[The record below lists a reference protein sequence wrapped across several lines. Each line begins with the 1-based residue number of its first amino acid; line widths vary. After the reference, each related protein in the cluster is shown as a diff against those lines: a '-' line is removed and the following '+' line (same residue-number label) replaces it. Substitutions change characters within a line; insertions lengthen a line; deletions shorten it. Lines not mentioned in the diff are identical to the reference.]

1 MIDFD
6 RLLLEKKQGD
16 SIMSEHSIGK
26 TIATLRKAKGWTQ
39 VELAEKLNVSDKAVS
54 KWESEAGFPEISQLP
69 AMATLFGVT
78 IDYLMTGKMPE
89 KEIVTISKAEL
100 CAKNDDISLAKEV
113 KDLPNDEN
121 NKNIVDYILKYQSLN
136 VFKRLCEIDSNF
148 IKRFKM
154 LDAMTLAV
162 VSNSLLL
169 LAGKTFPVDSKSKFT
184 FENEDE
190 IKSLLPIEDK
200 EHFENY
206 WDQCLCLIP
215 RKFFTLLVTD
225 KRINEATLNTLLS
238 NQNGRE
244 SVWYH
249 AFPYMIDE
257 AYKKGNKKLLLKL
270 LDISRKNNA
279 IAYETID
286 PKFDNYGSYDYILNY
301 FFIASRCGNKG
312 HGLIRVLESTIKAAL
327 KKGDFDKVQEFNS
340 INIDVENFVK
350 TKFRYIHKDSTRC
363 YIADAD
369 EIRVAKLKLDKS
381 VSKIELQVQTTIH
394 NGIVDIKELTKITNF
409 TAIKK
414 ALKDYPI
421 HPFELLYRMYQQQKW
436 RELFEFSVDYDIN
449 RLSDAILHQNKED
462 IEENILEIW
471 TQDNQPYNRLKS
483 LCFNN
488 KELYVSIRE
497 VSYGSRTNHNQ
508 KSIQEAIDYLNDV
521 RQRIISELSNKFDKE
536 KIVGE
541 LTKDYFYS
549 ELSKG
554 NKELVI
560 IKLCVRMEAILKC
573 DYNYQGDFSEMLDR
587 FCGQFNTYDDE
598 GNNYDPYTPDML
610 NRLRR
615 QRNSIVHSEK
625 TVEPMSDDDIKQCID
640 YICSL

>member
-1 MIDFD
+1 
-6 RLLLEKKQGD
+6 
-16 SIMSEHSIGK
+16 MSKHSIGK

-54 KWESEAGFPEISQLP
+54 KWESEAGLPEISQLP

-78 IDYLMTGKMPE
+78 IDYLMTGKTPE

-100 CAKNDDISLAKEV
+100 CAKTDDVSLAEEV

-121 NKNIVDYILKYQSLN
+121 NKNIVDYILQYQSLN
-136 VFKRLCEIDSNF
+136 VFKKLCEIDSSF
-148 IKRFKM
+148 INRFKM
-154 LDAMTLAV
+154 LDAMRLAV
-162 VSNSLLL
+162 VSNSLSILV
-169 LAGKTFPVDSKSKFT
+169 GKVFSVDRNYKFT

-190 IKSLLPIEDK
+190 IKSLLLVEDK
-200 EHFENY
+200 EYFRNY
-206 WDQCLCLIP
+206 QDQCSCLIP
-215 RKFFTLLVTD
+215 RDFFTLLVTD
-225 KRINEATLNTLLS
+225 KRVNETTLNAFLS

-244 SVWYH
+244 CVWYH
-249 AFPYMIDE
+249 AFPYLIDE
-257 AYKKGNKKLLLKL
+257 AYKNGNDKLLLKL

-286 PKFDNYGSYDYILNY
+286 PIYDNYDSSYNYVLNY
-301 FFIASRCGNKG
+301 FFIAPKYGNKG
-312 HGLIRVLESTIKAAL
+312 HGLVRVLESTIKAAL
-327 KKGDFDKVQEFNS
+327 EKGDFDMVQEFNN
-340 INIDVENFVK
+340 INIDVENFVT
-350 TKFRYIHKDSTRC
+350 TKFRRVHESMTKSKC
-363 YIADAD
+363 YVATSD

-381 VSKIELQVQTTIH
+381 VSRTDLEIQSAIH
-394 NGIVDIKELTKITNF
+394 NGIVDIKELKEIADF
-409 TAIKK
+409 KEVKK
-414 ALKDYPI
+414 ALNDYPV
-421 HPFELLYRMYQQQKW
+421 HPFELVYRMYQQQNW

-449 RLSDAILHQNKED
+449 RLSDAILYQNKED

-471 TQDNQPYNRLKS
+471 TKDNQPYNRLKC

-488 KELYVSIRE
+488 NELYVSIRE

-508 KSIQEAIDYLNDV
+508 KSIQEVIDYLNDV

-598 GNNYDPYTPDML
+598 GNDYDPYTPDML

>member
-1 MIDFD
+1 
-6 RLLLEKKQGD
+6 
-16 SIMSEHSIGK
+16 MSEHSIGK

-78 IDYLMTGKMPE
+78 IDYLMTGKTPE

-100 CAKNDDISLAKEV
+100 CAKTDDVSLAEEV
-113 KDLPNDEN
+113 KDLPHDEN
-121 NKNIVDYILKYQSLN
+121 NKKIVDYILQYQSLN
-136 VFKRLCEIDSNF
+136 VFKKLCEIDSSF
-148 IKRFKM
+148 INRFKM
-154 LDAMTLAV
+154 LDAMRLAV
-162 VSNSLLL
+162 VSNSLSILV
-169 LAGKTFPVDSKSKFT
+169 GKVFSVDRNCKFT

-190 IKSLLPIEDK
+190 IKSLLPVEDK
-200 EHFENY
+200 EYFRNY
-206 WDQCLCLIP
+206 QDQCNCLIP
-215 RKFFTLLVTD
+215 RDFFTLLVTD
-225 KRINEATLNTLLS
+225 KRVNETTLNVFLS

-244 SVWYH
+244 CVWYH
-249 AFPYMIDE
+249 AFPYLIDE
-257 AYKKGNKKLLLKL
+257 AYKNGNDKLLLKL
-270 LDISRKNNA
+270 LEISRKNNA

-286 PKFDNYGSYDYILNY
+286 PIYDNYDSSYNYVLNY
-301 FFIASRCGNKG
+301 FFIAPKYGNKG
-312 HGLIRVLESTIKAAL
+312 HGLVRVLKSTIKAAL
-327 KKGDFDKVQEFNS
+327 EKGDFDMVQEFNN
-340 INIDVENFVK
+340 INIDVENFVT
-350 TKFRYIHKDSTRC
+350 TKFRREHESVTKSKC
-363 YIADAD
+363 YVATSD

-381 VSKIELQVQTTIH
+381 VSRTDLEIQSAIH
-394 NGIVDIKELTKITNF
+394 NGIVDIKELKEIADF
-409 TAIKK
+409 KAVKK
-414 ALKDYPI
+414 ALNDYPV
-421 HPFELLYRMYQQQKW
+421 HPFELVYRMYQQQKW

-449 RLSDAILHQNKED
+449 RLSDAILYQNKED

-471 TQDNQPYNRLKS
+471 TKDNQPYNRLKS

-488 KELYVSIRE
+488 NELYVSIRE

-508 KSIQEAIDYLNDV
+508 KSIQEVIDYLNDV

-598 GNNYDPYTPDML
+598 GNDYDPYTPDML

-625 TVEPMSDDDIKQCID
+625 TVEPMSDDDIKQCIE

>member
-1 MIDFD
+1 
-6 RLLLEKKQGD
+6 
-16 SIMSEHSIGK
+16 MSKHSIGK

-54 KWESEAGFPEISQLP
+54 KWESESGLPEISQLP
-69 AMATLFGVT
+69 TMATLFGVT
-78 IDYLMTGKMPE
+78 IDYLMTGKTPE

-100 CAKNDDISLAKEV
+100 CAKTDDVSLAEEV
-113 KDLPNDEN
+113 KDLPHDEN
-121 NKNIVDYILKYQSLN
+121 NKKIVDYILQYQSLN
-136 VFKRLCEIDSNF
+136 VFKKLCEIDSSF
-148 IKRFKM
+148 INRFKM
-154 LDAMTLAV
+154 LDAMRLAV
-162 VSNSLLL
+162 VSNSLSILV
-169 LAGKTFPVDSKSKFT
+169 GKVFSIDGNCKFT

-190 IKSLLPIEDK
+190 IKSLLPVEDK
-200 EHFENY
+200 EYFRNY
-206 WDQCLCLIP
+206 QDQCICLIP
-215 RKFFTLLVTD
+215 RDFFTLLVTD
-225 KRINEATLNTLLS
+225 KRVNETTLNVFLS

-244 SVWYH
+244 CVWYH
-249 AFPYMIDE
+249 AFPYLIDE
-257 AYKKGNKKLLLKL
+257 AYKNGNDKLLLKL
-270 LDISRKNNA
+270 LEISRKNNA

-286 PKFDNYGSYDYILNY
+286 PIYDNYDSSYNYVLNY
-301 FFIASRCGNKG
+301 FFIAPKYGNKG
-312 HGLIRVLESTIKAAL
+312 HGLVRVLKSTIKAAL
-327 KKGDFDKVQEFNS
+327 EKGDFDMVQEFNN
-340 INIDVENFVK
+340 INVDVENFVN
-350 TKFRYIHKDSTRC
+350 TKFRRVHESMTKSKC
-363 YIADAD
+363 YVANAD

-381 VSKIELQVQTTIH
+381 VSKADLEIQSAIH
-394 NGIVDIKELTKITNF
+394 NGIVDIKELKEIANF
-409 TAIKK
+409 TAVKK
-414 ALKDYPI
+414 ALNDYPV
-421 HPFELLYRMYQQQKW
+421 HPFELVYRMYQQQKW

-449 RLSDAILHQNKED
+449 RLSDAILHQNKEE
-462 IEENILEIW
+462 IKENILEIW
-471 TQDNQPYNRLKS
+471 TKDNQPYNRLKS

-488 KELYVSIRE
+488 NELYVSIGE
-497 VSYGSRTNHNQ
+497 ISYGSRTNHNQ
-508 KSIQEAIDYLNDV
+508 KSIQEVIDYLNDV

-560 IKLCVRMEAILKC
+560 IKLCVRMEAILKY

-598 GNNYDPYTPDML
+598 GNDYDPYTPDML

-640 YICSL
+640 YICYL

>member
-1 MIDFD
+1 
-6 RLLLEKKQGD
+6 
-16 SIMSEHSIGK
+16 MSKHSIGK

-54 KWESEAGFPEISQLP
+54 KWESEAGLPEISQLP

-78 IDYLMTGKMPE
+78 IDYLMTGKTPE

-100 CAKNDDISLAKEV
+100 CAKTDDVSLAEEV

-121 NKNIVDYILKYQSLN
+121 NKNIVDYILQYQSLN
-136 VFKRLCEIDSNF
+136 VFKKLCEIDSSF
-148 IKRFKM
+148 INRFKM
-154 LDAMTLAV
+154 LDAMRLAV
-162 VSNSLLL
+162 VSNSLSILV
-169 LAGKTFPVDSKSKFT
+169 GKVFSVDRNCKFT

-190 IKSLLPIEDK
+190 IKSLLPVEDK
-200 EHFENY
+200 EYFRNY
-206 WDQCLCLIP
+206 QDQCNCLIP
-215 RKFFTLLVTD
+215 RDFFTLLVTD
-225 KRINEATLNTLLS
+225 KRVNETTLNVFLS

-244 SVWYH
+244 CVWYH
-249 AFPYMIDE
+249 AFPYLIDE
-257 AYKKGNKKLLLKL
+257 AYKNGNDKLLLKL
-270 LDISRKNNA
+270 LEISRKNNA
-279 IAYETID
+279 FAYETID
-286 PKFDNYGSYDYILNY
+286 PIYDNYDSSYNYVLNY
-301 FFIASRCGNKG
+301 FFIAPKYGNKG
-312 HGLIRVLESTIKAAL
+312 HGLVRVLKSTIKAAL
-327 KKGDFDKVQEFNS
+327 EKGDFDMVQEFNN
-340 INIDVENFVK
+340 INIDVENFVT
-350 TKFRYIHKDSTRC
+350 TKFRRLHESMTKSKC
-363 YIADAD
+363 YVATSD

-381 VSKIELQVQTTIH
+381 VSRTDLEIQSAIH
-394 NGIVDIKELTKITNF
+394 NGIVDIKELKEIADF
-409 TAIKK
+409 KAVKK
-414 ALKDYPI
+414 ALNDYPV
-421 HPFELLYRMYQQQKW
+421 HPFELVYRMYQQQKW

-449 RLSDAILHQNKED
+449 RLSDAILYQNKED

-471 TQDNQPYNRLKS
+471 TKDNQPYNRLKC

-488 KELYVSIRE
+488 NELYVSIRE

-508 KSIQEAIDYLNDV
+508 KSIQEVIDYLNDV

-541 LTKDYFYS
+541 LTKDYLYS

-573 DYNYQGDFSEMLDR
+573 DYNFQGDFSEMLDH
-587 FCGQFNTYDDE
+587 FCNQFETYDDE
-598 GNNYDPYTPDML
+598 SNNYDPYTPAML

-615 QRNSIVHSEK
+615 QRNSIVHAEK
-625 TVEPMSDDDIKQCID
+625 MVEAMSDDEIKQCID

>member
-1 MIDFD
+1 
-6 RLLLEKKQGD
+6 
-16 SIMSEHSIGK
+16 MSKHSIGK
-26 TIATLRKAKGWTQ
+26 TIATLRKTKGWTQ

-54 KWESEAGFPEISQLP
+54 KWESEAGLPEISQLP

-78 IDYLMTGKMPE
+78 IDYLMTGKTPE

-100 CAKNDDISLAKEV
+100 CAKTDDVSLAEEV

-121 NKNIVDYILKYQSLN
+121 NKNIVDYILQYQSLN
-136 VFKRLCEIDSNF
+136 VFKKLCEIDSSF
-148 IKRFKM
+148 INRFKM
-154 LDAMTLAV
+154 LDAMRLAV
-162 VSNSLLL
+162 VSNSLSILV
-169 LAGKTFPVDSKSKFT
+169 GKVFSVDRNCKFT

-190 IKSLLPIEDK
+190 IKSLLPVEDK
-200 EHFENY
+200 EYFRNY
-206 WDQCLCLIP
+206 QDQCNCLIP
-215 RKFFTLLVTD
+215 RDFFTLLVTD
-225 KRINEATLNTLLS
+225 KRVNETTLNVFLS

-244 SVWYH
+244 CVWYH
-249 AFPYMIDE
+249 AFPYLIDE
-257 AYKKGNKKLLLKL
+257 AYKNGNDKLLLKL
-270 LDISRKNNA
+270 LEISRKNNA

-286 PKFDNYGSYDYILNY
+286 PIYDNYDSSYNYVLNY
-301 FFIASRCGNKG
+301 FFIAPKYGNKG
-312 HGLIRVLESTIKAAL
+312 HGLVRVLESTIKAAL
-327 KKGDFDKVQEFNS
+327 EKGDFDMVQEFNN
-340 INIDVENFVK
+340 INIDVENFVT
-350 TKFRYIHKDSTRC
+350 TKFRRLHESMTKSKC
-363 YIADAD
+363 YVATSD

-381 VSKIELQVQTTIH
+381 VSRTDLEIQSAIH
-394 NGIVDIKELTKITNF
+394 NGIVDIKELKEIADF
-409 TAIKK
+409 KAVKK
-414 ALKDYPI
+414 ALNDYPV
-421 HPFELLYRMYQQQKW
+421 HPFELVYRMYQQQKW

-471 TQDNQPYNRLKS
+471 TKDNQPYNRLKS

-488 KELYVSIRE
+488 NELYVSIRE
-497 VSYGSRTNHNQ
+497 ISYGSQTNHNQ
-508 KSIQEAIDYLNDV
+508 KSIQEVIDYLNDV

-541 LTKDYFYS
+541 LTKDYLYS

-573 DYNYQGDFSEMLDR
+573 DYNFQGDFSEMLDH
-587 FCGQFNTYDDE
+587 FCNQFETYDDE
-598 GNNYDPYTPDML
+598 SNNYDPYTPAML

-625 TVEPMSDDDIKQCID
+625 QGEPMSDEEIKQCID

>member
-1 MIDFD
+1 
-6 RLLLEKKQGD
+6 
-16 SIMSEHSIGK
+16 MSEHSIGK

-78 IDYLMTGKMPE
+78 IDYLMTGKTPE

-100 CAKNDDISLAKEV
+100 CAKTDDVSLAEEV
-113 KDLPNDEN
+113 KDLPNNEN
-121 NKNIVDYILKYQSLN
+121 NKNIVDYILEYQSLN
-136 VFKRLCEIDSNF
+136 VFKKLCEIDSNF

-154 LDAMTLAV
+154 LDAMTLAI
-162 VSNSLLL
+162 VSNSLSLL
-169 LAGKTFPVDSKSKFT
+169 VGKEFFIDRNCRFT

-200 EHFENY
+200 EYFRNY
-206 WDQCLCLIP
+206 QDQCICIIP
-215 RKFFTLLVTD
+215 RDFFTLLVTD
-225 KRINEATLNTLLS
+225 NRVNETTLNTLLS

-244 SVWYH
+244 CVWYH
-249 AFPYMIDE
+249 AFPYLIDE
-257 AYKKGNKKLLLKL
+257 AYKNGNDKLLLKL

-279 IAYETID
+279 IAYDTID
-286 PKFDNYGSYDYILNY
+286 PIYDNYDSSYNYVLNY
-301 FFIASRCGNKG
+301 FFIAPKYGNKG
-312 HGLIRVLESTIKAAL
+312 HGLVRILESTIKAAL
-327 KKGDFDKVQEFNS
+327 EKGDFDMVQEFNN
-340 INIDVENFVK
+340 INVDVENFVN
-350 TKFRYIHKDSTRC
+350 TKFRRVHESMTKSKC
-363 YIADAD
+363 YVANAD

-381 VSKIELQVQTTIH
+381 VSKADLEIQSAIH
-394 NGIVDIKELTKITNF
+394 NGIVDIKELKEIANF
-409 TAIKK
+409 TAVKK
-414 ALKDYPI
+414 ALNDYPV
-421 HPFELLYRMYQQQKW
+421 HPFELVYRMYQQQKW

-449 RLSDAILHQNKED
+449 RLSDAILHQNKEE
-462 IEENILEIW
+462 IKENILEIW
-471 TQDNQPYNRLKS
+471 TKDNQPYNRLKS

-488 KELYVSIRE
+488 NELYVSIRE

-508 KSIQEAIDYLNDV
+508 KSIQEVIDYLNEV

-598 GNNYDPYTPDML
+598 GNDYDPYTPDML

>member
-1 MIDFD
+1 
-6 RLLLEKKQGD
+6 
-16 SIMSEHSIGK
+16 MSKHSIGK
-26 TIATLRKAKGWTQ
+26 TIATLRKTKGWTQ

-54 KWESEAGFPEISQLP
+54 KWESEAGLPEISQLP

-78 IDYLMTGKMPE
+78 IDYLMTGKTPE

-100 CAKNDDISLAKEV
+100 CAKTDDVSLAEEV

-121 NKNIVDYILKYQSLN
+121 NKNIVDYILQYQSLN
-136 VFKRLCEIDSNF
+136 VFKKLCENDSSF
-148 IKRFKM
+148 INRFKM
-154 LDAMTLAV
+154 LDAMRLAV
-162 VSNSLLL
+162 VSNSLSILV
-169 LAGKTFPVDSKSKFT
+169 GKVFSVDRNCKFT

-190 IKSLLPIEDK
+190 IKSLLPVEDK
-200 EHFENY
+200 EYFRNY
-206 WDQCLCLIP
+206 QDQCNCLIP
-215 RKFFTLLVTD
+215 RDFFTLLVTD
-225 KRINEATLNTLLS
+225 KRVNETTLNVFLS

-244 SVWYH
+244 CVWYH
-249 AFPYMIDE
+249 AFPYLIDE
-257 AYKKGNKKLLLKL
+257 AYKNGNDKLLLKL

-286 PKFDNYGSYDYILNY
+286 PIYDNYDSSYNYVLNY
-301 FFIASRCGNKG
+301 FFIAPKYGNKG
-312 HGLIRVLESTIKAAL
+312 HGLVRVLKGTIKAAL
-327 KKGDFDKVQEFNS
+327 EKGDFDMVQEFNN
-340 INIDVENFVK
+340 INIDVENFVT
-350 TKFRYIHKDSTRC
+350 TKFRRLHESMTKSKC
-363 YIADAD
+363 YVATSN

-381 VSKIELQVQTTIH
+381 VSRTDLEIQSAIH
-394 NGIVDIKELTKITNF
+394 NGIVDIKELKEIADF
-409 TAIKK
+409 KAVKK
-414 ALKDYPI
+414 ALNDYPV
-421 HPFELLYRMYQQQKW
+421 HPFELVYRMYQQQKW

-449 RLSDAILHQNKED
+449 RLSDAILYQNKED

-471 TQDNQPYNRLKS
+471 TKDNQPYNRLKS

-488 KELYVSIRE
+488 NELYVSIRE
-497 VSYGSRTNHNQ
+497 ISYGSRTNHNQ
-508 KSIQEAIDYLNDV
+508 KSIQEVIDYLNDV

-598 GNNYDPYTPDML
+598 GNDYDPNTLDML

>member
-1 MIDFD
+1 
-6 RLLLEKKQGD
+6 
-16 SIMSEHSIGK
+16 MSKHSIGK
-26 TIATLRKAKGWTQ
+26 TIATLRKTKGWTQ

-54 KWESEAGFPEISQLP
+54 KWESEVGLPEISQLP

-78 IDYLMTGKMPE
+78 IDYLMTGKTPE

-100 CAKNDDISLAKEV
+100 CAKTDDVSLAEEV

-121 NKNIVDYILKYQSLN
+121 NKNIVDYILQYQSLN
-136 VFKRLCEIDSNF
+136 VFKKLCEIDSSF
-148 IKRFKM
+148 INRFKM
-154 LDAMTLAV
+154 LDAMRLAV
-162 VSNSLLL
+162 VSNSLSILV
-169 LAGKTFPVDSKSKFT
+169 GKVFSVDRNCKFT

-190 IKSLLPIEDK
+190 IRSLLPVEDK
-200 EHFENY
+200 EYFRNY
-206 WDQCLCLIP
+206 QDQCNCLIP
-215 RKFFTLLVTD
+215 RDFFTLLVTD
-225 KRINEATLNTLLS
+225 KRVNETTLNVFLS

-244 SVWYH
+244 CVWYH
-249 AFPYMIDE
+249 AFPYLIDE
-257 AYKKGNKKLLLKL
+257 AYKNGNDKLLLKL

-286 PKFDNYGSYDYILNY
+286 PIYDNYDSSYNYVLNY
-301 FFIASRCGNKG
+301 FFIAPKYGNKG
-312 HGLIRVLESTIKAAL
+312 HGLVRVLKSTIKAAL
-327 KKGDFDKVQEFNS
+327 EKGDFDMVQEFNN
-340 INIDVENFVK
+340 INIDVEDFVT
-350 TKFRYIHKDSTRC
+350 TKFRRLHESMTKSKC
-363 YIADAD
+363 YVATSD

-381 VSKIELQVQTTIH
+381 VSRTDLEIQSAIH
-394 NGIVDIKELTKITNF
+394 NGIVDIKELKEIADF
-409 TAIKK
+409 KAVKK
-414 ALKDYPI
+414 ALNDYPV
-421 HPFELLYRMYQQQKW
+421 HPFELVYGMYQQQKW

-449 RLSDAILHQNKED
+449 RLSDAILYQNKED

-471 TQDNQPYNRLKS
+471 TKDNQPYNRLKS

-488 KELYVSIRE
+488 NELYVSIRE
-497 VSYGSRTNHNQ
+497 ISYGSRTNHNQ
-508 KSIQEAIDYLNDV
+508 KSIQEVIDYLNDV

-598 GNNYDPYTPDML
+598 GNDYDPNTPDML

>member
-1 MIDFD
+1 
-6 RLLLEKKQGD
+6 
-16 SIMSEHSIGK
+16 MSKHSIGK
-26 TIATLRKAKGWTQ
+26 TIATLRKTKGWTQ

-54 KWESEAGFPEISQLP
+54 KWESEAGLPEISQLP

-78 IDYLMTGKMPE
+78 IDYLMTGKTPE

-100 CAKNDDISLAKEV
+100 CAKTDDVSLAEEV

-121 NKNIVDYILKYQSLN
+121 NKNIVDYILQYQSLN
-136 VFKRLCEIDSNF
+136 VFKKLCEIDSSF
-148 IKRFKM
+148 INRFKM
-154 LDAMTLAV
+154 LDAMRLAV
-162 VSNSLLL
+162 VSNSLSILV
-169 LAGKTFPVDSKSKFT
+169 GKVFSVDRNCKFT

-190 IKSLLPIEDK
+190 IKSLLPVEDK
-200 EHFENY
+200 EYFRNY
-206 WDQCLCLIP
+206 QDQCNCLIP
-215 RKFFTLLVTD
+215 RDFFTLLVTD
-225 KRINEATLNTLLS
+225 KRVNETTLNVFLS

-244 SVWYH
+244 CVWYH
-249 AFPYMIDE
+249 AFPYLIDE
-257 AYKKGNKKLLLKL
+257 AYKNGNDKLLLKL

-286 PKFDNYGSYDYILNY
+286 PIYDNYDSSYNYVLNY
-301 FFIASRCGNKG
+301 FFIAPKYGNKG
-312 HGLIRVLESTIKAAL
+312 HGLVRVLKSTIKAAL
-327 KKGDFDKVQEFNS
+327 EKGDFDMVQEFNN
-340 INIDVENFVK
+340 INIDVENFVT
-350 TKFRYIHKDSTRC
+350 TKFRRLHESMTKSKC
-363 YIADAD
+363 YVATSD

-381 VSKIELQVQTTIH
+381 VSRTDLEIQSAIH
-394 NGIVDIKELTKITNF
+394 NGIVDIKELKEIADF
-409 TAIKK
+409 KAVKK
-414 ALKDYPI
+414 ALNDYPV
-421 HPFELLYRMYQQQKW
+421 HPFELVYRMYQQQKW

-449 RLSDAILHQNKED
+449 RLSDAILYQNKED

-471 TQDNQPYNRLKS
+471 TKDNQPYNRLKS

-488 KELYVSIRE
+488 NELYVSIRE
-497 VSYGSRTNHNQ
+497 ISYGSQTNHNQ
-508 KSIQEAIDYLNDV
+508 KSIQEVIDYLNDV

-541 LTKDYFYS
+541 LTKDYLYS

-573 DYNYQGDFSEMLDR
+573 DYNFQGDFSEMLDH
-587 FCGQFNTYDDE
+587 FCNQFETYDDE
-598 GNNYDPYTPDML
+598 SNNYDPYTPAML

-625 TVEPMSDDDIKQCID
+625 QGEPMSDEEIKQCID

>member
-1 MIDFD
+1 
-6 RLLLEKKQGD
+6 
-16 SIMSEHSIGK
+16 MSKHSIGK

-54 KWESEAGFPEISQLP
+54 KWESEAGLPEISQLP
-69 AMATLFGVT
+69 TMATLFGVT
-78 IDYLMTGKMPE
+78 IDYLLTGKTPE

-100 CAKNDDISLAKEV
+100 CAKTDDVSLAEEV
-113 KDLPNDEN
+113 KDLPHDEN
-121 NKNIVDYILKYQSLN
+121 NKKIVDYILQYQSLN
-136 VFKRLCEIDSNF
+136 VFKKLCEIDSSF
-148 IKRFKM
+148 INRFKM
-154 LDAMTLAV
+154 LDAMRLAV
-162 VSNSLLL
+162 VSNSLSILV
-169 LAGKTFPVDSKSKFT
+169 GKVFSVDGNCKFT

-190 IKSLLPIEDK
+190 IKSLLPVEDK
-200 EHFENY
+200 EYFRNY
-206 WDQCLCLIP
+206 QDQCICLIP
-215 RKFFTLLVTD
+215 RDFFTLLVTD
-225 KRINEATLNTLLS
+225 KRVNETTLNTFLS

-244 SVWYH
+244 CVWYH
-249 AFPYMIDE
+249 AFPYLIDE
-257 AYKKGNKKLLLKL
+257 AYKNGNDKLLLKL

-286 PKFDNYGSYDYILNY
+286 PIVIYDSSYDYVLNY
-301 FFIASRCGNKG
+301 FFIASKYGNKG
-312 HGLIRVLESTIKAAL
+312 HGLVRVLESTIKAAL
-327 KKGDFDKVQEFNS
+327 EKGDFDMVQEFNN
-340 INIDVENFVK
+340 INIDVENFVT
-350 TKFRYIHKDSTRC
+350 TKFRREHESVTKSKC
-363 YIADAD
+363 YVATSD

-381 VSKIELQVQTTIH
+381 VSRTDLEIQSAIH
-394 NGIVDIKELTKITNF
+394 NGIVDIKEVKGIADF
-409 TAIKK
+409 KAVKK
-414 ALKDYPI
+414 ALNDYPV
-421 HPFELLYRMYQQQKW
+421 HPFELVYRMYQQQKW

-449 RLSDAILHQNKED
+449 RLSDAILYQNKED

-471 TQDNQPYNRLKS
+471 TKDNQPYNRLKS

-488 KELYVSIRE
+488 NELYVSRSEI
-497 VSYGSRTNHNQ
+497 SYGSRTNHNQ
-508 KSIQEAIDYLNDV
+508 KSIQEVIDYLNDV

-560 IKLCVRMEAILKC
+560 IKLCVRMEAILKY

-598 GNNYDPYTPDML
+598 MNNYDPYTPDML

-625 TVEPMSDDDIKQCID
+625 TDKPMSDYDIKQCIE

>member
-1 MIDFD
+1 
-6 RLLLEKKQGD
+6 
-16 SIMSEHSIGK
+16 MSEHSIGK

-78 IDYLMTGKMPE
+78 IDYLMTGKTPE

-100 CAKNDDISLAKEV
+100 CAKTDDVSLAEEV
-113 KDLPNDEN
+113 KDLPNNEN
-121 NKNIVDYILKYQSLN
+121 NKNIVDYILEYQSLN
-136 VFKRLCEIDSNF
+136 VFKKLCEIDSNF

-154 LDAMTLAV
+154 LDAMTLAI
-162 VSNSLLL
+162 VSNSLSLL
-169 LAGKTFPVDSKSKFT
+169 VGKEFFIDRNCRFT

-200 EHFENY
+200 EYFRNY
-206 WDQCLCLIP
+206 QDQCICIIP
-215 RKFFTLLVTD
+215 RDFFTLFVTD
-225 KRINEATLNTLLS
+225 KRVNETTLNTLLS

-244 SVWYH
+244 CVWYH
-249 AFPYMIDE
+249 AFPYLIDE
-257 AYKKGNKKLLLKL
+257 AYKNGNDKLLLKL

-279 IAYETID
+279 IAYDTID
-286 PKFDNYGSYDYILNY
+286 PIYDNYDSSYNYVLNY
-301 FFIASRCGNKG
+301 FFIAPKYGNKG
-312 HGLIRVLESTIKAAL
+312 HGLVRILESTIKAAL
-327 KKGDFDKVQEFNS
+327 EKGDFDMVQEFNN
-340 INIDVENFVK
+340 INVDVENFVN
-350 TKFRYIHKDSTRC
+350 TKFRRVHESMTKSKC
-363 YIADAD
+363 YVANAD

-381 VSKIELQVQTTIH
+381 VSKADLEIQSAIH
-394 NGIVDIKELTKITNF
+394 NGIVDIKELKEIANF
-409 TAIKK
+409 TAVKK
-414 ALKDYPI
+414 ALNDYPV
-421 HPFELLYRMYQQQKW
+421 HPFELVYRMYQQQKW

-449 RLSDAILHQNKED
+449 RLSDAILHQNKEE
-462 IEENILEIW
+462 IKENILEIW
-471 TQDNQPYNRLKS
+471 TKDNQPYNRLKS

-488 KELYVSIRE
+488 NELYVSIRE

-508 KSIQEAIDYLNDV
+508 KSIQEVIDYLNEV

-598 GNNYDPYTPDML
+598 GNDYDPYTPDML

>member
-1 MIDFD
+1 
-6 RLLLEKKQGD
+6 
-16 SIMSEHSIGK
+16 MSKHSIGK
-26 TIATLRKAKGWTQ
+26 TIATLRKTKGWTQ

-54 KWESEAGFPEISQLP
+54 KWESEAGLPEISQLP

-78 IDYLMTGKMPE
+78 IDYLMTGKTPE

-100 CAKNDDISLAKEV
+100 CAKTDDVSLAEEV

-121 NKNIVDYILKYQSLN
+121 NKNIVDYILQYQSLN
-136 VFKRLCEIDSNF
+136 VFKKLCEIDSSF
-148 IKRFKM
+148 INRFKM
-154 LDAMTLAV
+154 LDAMRLAV
-162 VSNSLLL
+162 VSNSLSILV
-169 LAGKTFPVDSKSKFT
+169 GKVFSVDRNCKFT

-190 IKSLLPIEDK
+190 IKSLLPVEDK
-200 EHFENY
+200 EYFRNY
-206 WDQCLCLIP
+206 QDQCNCLIP
-215 RKFFTLLVTD
+215 RDFFTLLVTD
-225 KRINEATLNTLLS
+225 KRVDETTLNVFLS

-244 SVWYH
+244 CVWYH
-249 AFPYMIDE
+249 AFPYLIDE
-257 AYKKGNKKLLLKL
+257 AYKNGNDKLLLKL

-286 PKFDNYGSYDYILNY
+286 PIYDNYDSSYNYVLNY
-301 FFIASRCGNKG
+301 FFIAPKYGNKG
-312 HGLIRVLESTIKAAL
+312 HGLVRVLQSTIKVAL
-327 KKGDFDKVQEFNS
+327 EKGDFDMVQEFNN
-340 INIDVENFVK
+340 INIDVENFVT
-350 TKFRYIHKDSTRC
+350 TKFRRVHESMTKSKC
-363 YIADAD
+363 YVATSD
-369 EIRVAKLKLDKS
+369 EIRVAKLKLDKF
-381 VSKIELQVQTTIH
+381 VSRTDLEIQSAIH
-394 NGIVDIKELTKITNF
+394 NGIVDIKELKEIADF
-409 TAIKK
+409 KAVKK
-414 ALKDYPI
+414 ALNDYPV
-421 HPFELLYRMYQQQKW
+421 HPFELVYRMYQQQKW

-449 RLSDAILHQNKED
+449 RLSDAILYQNKED

-471 TQDNQPYNRLKS
+471 TKDNQPYNRLKS

-488 KELYVSIRE
+488 NELYISIRE
-497 VSYGSRTNHNQ
+497 ISYGSRTNHNQ
-508 KSIQEAIDYLNDV
+508 KSIQEVIDYLNDV

-625 TVEPMSDDDIKQCID
+625 TVEPMSNDDIKQCID

>member
-1 MIDFD
+1 
-6 RLLLEKKQGD
+6 
-16 SIMSEHSIGK
+16 MSKHSIGK

-54 KWESEAGFPEISQLP
+54 KWESEAGLPEISQLP

-78 IDYLMTGKMPE
+78 IDYLMTGKTPE

-100 CAKNDDISLAKEV
+100 CAKTDDVSLAEEV

-121 NKNIVDYILKYQSLN
+121 NKNIVDYILQYQSLN
-136 VFKRLCEIDSNF
+136 VFKKLCEIDSSF
-148 IKRFKM
+148 INRFKM
-154 LDAMTLAV
+154 LDAMRLAV
-162 VSNSLLL
+162 VSNSLSILV
-169 LAGKTFPVDSKSKFT
+169 GKVFSVDRNCKFT

-190 IKSLLPIEDK
+190 IKSLLPVEDK
-200 EHFENY
+200 EYFRNY
-206 WDQCLCLIP
+206 QDQCICLIP
-215 RKFFTLLVTD
+215 RDFFTLLVTD
-225 KRINEATLNTLLS
+225 KRVNETTLNVFLS

-244 SVWYH
+244 CVWYH
-249 AFPYMIDE
+249 AFPYLIDE
-257 AYKKGNKKLLLKL
+257 AYKNGNDKLLLKL

-286 PKFDNYGSYDYILNY
+286 PIYDNYDSSYNYVLNY
-301 FFIASRCGNKG
+301 FFIAPKYGNKG
-312 HGLIRVLESTIKAAL
+312 HGLVRVLKSTIKAAL
-327 KKGDFDKVQEFNS
+327 EKGDFDMVQEFNN
-340 INIDVENFVK
+340 INIDVENFVT
-350 TKFRYIHKDSTRC
+350 TKFRREHESVTKSKC
-363 YIADAD
+363 YVATSD

-381 VSKIELQVQTTIH
+381 VSRTDLEIQSAIH
-394 NGIVDIKELTKITNF
+394 NGIVDIKELKEIADF
-409 TAIKK
+409 KAVKK
-414 ALKDYPI
+414 ALNDYPV
-421 HPFELLYRMYQQQKW
+421 HPFELVYRMYQQQKW

-449 RLSDAILHQNKED
+449 RLSDAILYQNKED

-471 TQDNQPYNRLKS
+471 TKDNQPYNRLKS

-488 KELYVSIRE
+488 NELYVSIRE
-497 VSYGSRTNHNQ
+497 ISYGSQTNHNQ
-508 KSIQEAIDYLNDV
+508 KSIQEVIDYLNDV

-554 NKELVI
+554 NMELVI

-598 GNNYDPYTPDML
+598 MNNYDPYTPDML

-625 TVEPMSDDDIKQCID
+625 TDKPMSDYDIKQCIE

>member
-1 MIDFD
+1 
-6 RLLLEKKQGD
+6 
-16 SIMSEHSIGK
+16 MSKHSIGK

-54 KWESEAGFPEISQLP
+54 KWESEAGLPEISQLP

-78 IDYLMTGKMPE
+78 IDYLMTGKTPE

-100 CAKNDDISLAKEV
+100 CAKTDDVSLAEEV

-121 NKNIVDYILKYQSLN
+121 NKNIVDYILQYQSLN
-136 VFKRLCEIDSNF
+136 VFKKLCEIDSSF
-148 IKRFKM
+148 INRFKM
-154 LDAMTLAV
+154 LDAMRLAV
-162 VSNSLLL
+162 VSNSLSILV
-169 LAGKTFPVDSKSKFT
+169 GKVFSIDRYYKFT

-190 IKSLLPIEDK
+190 IKSLLPVEDK
-200 EHFENY
+200 EYFRNY
-206 WDQCLCLIP
+206 RDQCICLIP
-215 RKFFTLLVTD
+215 RDFFTLLVTD
-225 KRINEATLNTLLS
+225 KRINETTLNALLS
-238 NQNGRE
+238 NQNGRKC
-244 SVWYH
+244 VWYH
-249 AFPYMIDE
+249 AFPYLIDE
-257 AYKKGNKKLLLKL
+257 AYKNGNDKLLLKL

-279 IAYETID
+279 IAYETIN
-286 PKFDNYGSYDYILNY
+286 PIYDNYDSSYNYVLNY
-301 FFIASRCGNKG
+301 FFIAPKYRNNG
-312 HGLIRVLESTIKAAL
+312 HGLVRVLESTIKAAL
-327 KKGDFDKVQEFNS
+327 EKGDFDMVQEFNN
-340 INIDVENFVK
+340 INVDVENFVT
-350 TKFRYIHKDSTRC
+350 TKFERVHESMTKSKC
-363 YIADAD
+363 YVANFD

-381 VSKIELQVQTTIH
+381 VSRTDLEIQSAIH
-394 NGIVDIKELTKITNF
+394 NGIVDIKELKEIADF
-409 TAIKK
+409 KAVKK
-414 ALKDYPI
+414 ALNDYPV
-421 HPFELLYRMYQQQKW
+421 HPFELAYRMYQQQKW
-436 RELFEFSVDYDIN
+436 RKLFEFSVDYDIN
-449 RLSDAILHQNKED
+449 RLSDAILYQNKED

-471 TQDNQPYNRLKS
+471 TKDNQPYNCLKS

-488 KELYVSIRE
+488 NELYVSIRE
-497 VSYGSRTNHNQ
+497 VSYGSRHYQ
-508 KSIQEAIDYLNDV
+508 KSIQEVIDYLNDV
-521 RQRIISELSNKFDKE
+521 RQRIISELSNKFYKE

-587 FCGQFNTYDDE
+587 FCGQFNTCDDE
-598 GNNYDPYTPDML
+598 WNDYDPYTPDML

-625 TVEPMSDDDIKQCID
+625 QDEPMSDEEIKQCID

>member
-1 MIDFD
+1 
-6 RLLLEKKQGD
+6 
-16 SIMSEHSIGK
+16 MSEHSIGK
-26 TIATLRKAKGWTQ
+26 TIASLRKSKGWTQ

-78 IDYLMTGKMPE
+78 IDYLMTGKTPE

-100 CAKNDDISLAKEV
+100 CAKTDDVSLAEEV

-121 NKNIVDYILKYQSLN
+121 NKNIVDYILQYQSLN
-136 VFKRLCEIDSNF
+136 VFKKLCEIDSSF
-148 IKRFKM
+148 INRFKM
-154 LDAMTLAV
+154 LDAMRLAV
-162 VSNSLLL
+162 VSNSLSILV
-169 LAGKTFPVDSKSKFT
+169 GKVFSVDRNCKFT

-190 IKSLLPIEDK
+190 IKSLLPVEDK
-200 EHFENY
+200 EYFRNY
-206 WDQCLCLIP
+206 QDQCNCLIP
-215 RKFFTLLVTD
+215 RDFFTLLVTD
-225 KRINEATLNTLLS
+225 KRVNETTLNVFLS

-244 SVWYH
+244 CVWYH
-249 AFPYMIDE
+249 AFPYLIDE
-257 AYKKGNKKLLLKL
+257 AYKNGNDKLLLKL
-270 LDISRKNNA
+270 LEISRKNNA

-286 PKFDNYGSYDYILNY
+286 PIYDNYDSSYNYVLNY
-301 FFIASRCGNKG
+301 FFIAPKYGNKG
-312 HGLIRVLESTIKAAL
+312 HGLVRVLKSTIKAAL
-327 KKGDFDKVQEFNS
+327 EKGDFDMVQEFNN
-340 INIDVENFVK
+340 INIDVENFVT
-350 TKFRYIHKDSTRC
+350 TKFRRLHESMTKSKC
-363 YIADAD
+363 YVATSD

-381 VSKIELQVQTTIH
+381 VSRTDLEIQSAIH
-394 NGIVDIKELTKITNF
+394 NGIVDIKELKEIADF
-409 TAIKK
+409 KAVKK
-414 ALKDYPI
+414 ALNDYPV
-421 HPFELLYRMYQQQKW
+421 HPFELVYRMYQQQKW

-449 RLSDAILHQNKED
+449 RLSDAILYQNKED

-471 TQDNQPYNRLKS
+471 TKDNQPYNRLKS

-488 KELYVSIRE
+488 NELYVSIRE
-497 VSYGSRTNHNQ
+497 ISYGSQTNHNQ
-508 KSIQEAIDYLNDV
+508 KSIQEVIDYLNDV

-541 LTKDYFYS
+541 LTKDYLYS

-573 DYNYQGDFSEMLDR
+573 DYNFQGDFSEMLDH
-587 FCGQFNTYDDE
+587 FCNQFETYDDE
-598 GNNYDPYTPDML
+598 SNNYDPYTPAML

-625 TVEPMSDDDIKQCID
+625 QGEPMSDEEIKQCID

>member
-1 MIDFD
+1 
-6 RLLLEKKQGD
+6 
-16 SIMSEHSIGK
+16 MSKHSIGK
-26 TIATLRKAKGWTQ
+26 TIATLRKTKGWTQ

-54 KWESEAGFPEISQLP
+54 KWESEAGLPEISQLP

-78 IDYLMTGKMPE
+78 IDYLMTGKTPE

-100 CAKNDDISLAKEV
+100 CAKTDDVSLAEEV

-121 NKNIVDYILKYQSLN
+121 NKNIIDYILQYQSLN
-136 VFKRLCEIDSNF
+136 VFKKLCEIDSSF
-148 IKRFKM
+148 INRFKM
-154 LDAMTLAV
+154 LDAMRLAV
-162 VSNSLLL
+162 VSNSLSILV
-169 LAGKTFPVDSKSKFT
+169 GKVFSVDRNCKFT

-190 IKSLLPIEDK
+190 IKSLLPVEDK
-200 EHFENY
+200 EYFRNY
-206 WDQCLCLIP
+206 QDQCNCLIP
-215 RKFFTLLVTD
+215 RDFFTLLVTD
-225 KRINEATLNTLLS
+225 KRVNETTLNVFLS

-244 SVWYH
+244 CVWYH
-249 AFPYMIDE
+249 AFPYLIDE
-257 AYKKGNKKLLLKL
+257 AYKNGNDKLLLKL
-270 LDISRKNNA
+270 LEISRKNNA

-286 PKFDNYGSYDYILNY
+286 PIYDNYDSSYNYVLNY
-301 FFIASRCGNKG
+301 FFIAPKYGNKG
-312 HGLIRVLESTIKAAL
+312 HGLVRVLKSTIKAAL
-327 KKGDFDKVQEFNS
+327 EKGDFDMVQEFNN
-340 INIDVENFVK
+340 INIDVENFVT
-350 TKFRYIHKDSTRC
+350 TKFRRLHESMTKSKC
-363 YIADAD
+363 YVATSD

-381 VSKIELQVQTTIH
+381 VSRTDLEIQSAIH
-394 NGIVDIKELTKITNF
+394 NGIVDIKELKEIADF
-409 TAIKK
+409 KAVKK
-414 ALKDYPI
+414 ALNDYPV
-421 HPFELLYRMYQQQKW
+421 HPFELVYRMYQQQKW

-449 RLSDAILHQNKED
+449 RLSDAILYQNKED

-471 TQDNQPYNRLKS
+471 TKDNQPYNRLKS

-488 KELYVSIRE
+488 NELYVSIRE
-497 VSYGSRTNHNQ
+497 ISYGSQTNHNQ
-508 KSIQEAIDYLNDV
+508 KSIQEVIDYLNDV

-541 LTKDYFYS
+541 LTKDYLYS

-573 DYNYQGDFSEMLDR
+573 DYNFQGDFSEMLDH
-587 FCGQFNTYDDE
+587 FCNQFETYDDE
-598 GNNYDPYTPDML
+598 SNNYDPYTPAML

-625 TVEPMSDDDIKQCID
+625 QGEPMSDEEIKQCID